1 MRIIGLDFGSK
12 TVELPLAMN
21 CLLLHRELRLCA
33 ENQKISCVRHWHVL
47 KN

>member
-12 TVELPLAMN
+12 TVGVAVSDE
-21 CLLLHRELRLCA
+21 LHRELRLCA

>member
-1 MRIIGLDFGSK
+1 MTSVLK
-12 TVELPLAMN
+12 PLELPLAMN